1 MHVEA
6 QAGGQA
12 AFAFYILGWYT
23 RKTLSQDSVEGSKQG
38 FKLAR
43 VLQAVQS
50 QESIISA
57 FPRLQSWPSRQDA
70 VHSFIYAA
78 LAVQHQPSAEGSR
91 TAINATEAMEEHV
104 ELLARLLAL
113 LAQSAQSLSHVCPQA
128 WVHRSALSKNQEASR
143 LHLILGS
150 SNSTWTCRTPER
162 EKCSRQSWG
171 APLYKTEAAAPSNFR
186 KTASVLWQAAKTC
199 VQLSKKETGCR
210 DRNCST
216 RLIRKTFITVNVPSA
231 SLSRAFPQETGGR
244 GLLLLKSTN
253 SFTGLVQPSRDFRM
267 CPIGT
272 GRLKARTC
280 CTYQPNSVWG
290 SDVPQS

>member
-1 MHVEA
+1 MQFTLCNSLLLYALHSMHFALCTSLYALRSMHFTLCTSLYALHSMHFTLCTSLYALHSMHFTLCTSVYVVVSGGSARKSPSRCFREKKRTVQAGTKVSFNSASRPKLARMHVE
-6 QAGGQA
+6 QRIMRWSTQPNVKECIQ
-12 AFAFYILGWYT
+12 FCV
-23 RKTLSQDSVEGSKQG
+23 R
-38 FKLAR
+38 AR
-43 VLQAVQS
+43 
-50 QESIISA
+50 
-57 FPRLQSWPSRQDA
+57 
-70 VHSFIYAA
+70 H
-78 LAVQHQPSAEGSR
+78 
-91 TAINATEAMEEHV
+91 
-104 ELLARLLAL
+104 
-113 LAQSAQSLSHVCPQA
+113 CP
-128 WVHRSALSKNQEASR
+128 
-143 LHLILGS
+143 
-150 SNSTWTCRTPER
+150 
-162 EKCSRQSWG
+162 
-171 APLYKTEAAAPSNFR
+171 YKTEAAAPSNFR

-216 RLIRKTFITVNVPSA
+216 RLIRKTFITVNVPST